1 MFRASS
7 GLRSHGSQ
15 NISRTA
21 SGDRAG
27 RNSLEELDYQPGKS
41 AHMEPVRRER
51 GQITLR
57 RADSQAY
64 HIGSLVWVPE
74 RSPEQGLGKQKVL
87 RWVKGQVAAVGRNS
101 AGETV
106 LSVQTEEGLV
116 REHRPEDLP
125 LQNERDDTV
134 DDLVKSDFL
143 HEPGYVAYPLNLP
156 CLAF

>member
-1 MFRASS
+1 MFRAFGGS
-7 GLRSHGSQ
+7 RSHGSQ
-15 NISRTA
+15 KLSKTI
-21 SGDRAG
+21 SGDRAA
-27 RNSLEELDYQPGKS
+27 RESLDDIDYKTEDAQS
-41 AHMEPVRRER
+41 LEPVRRER

-57 RADSQAY
+57 RAESQAY

-74 RSPEQGLGKQKVL
+74 RGPEQGLGKQKVL
-87 RWVKGQVAAVGRNS
+87 RWVKGQVAAVGRNG

-106 LSVQTEEGLV
+106 LSVQTEEGAL

-143 HEPGYVAYPLNLP
+143 HEPG
-156 CLAF
+156 